1 MKTNIPRPLL
11 RLALIA
17 SLAAAPLAR
26 ADDEG
31 STATVKL
38 SAPDKPATLSL
49 DMPWAD
55 IRIVGVDGDTVSVE
69 SSLTQKSTKPARPGA
84 LRRLDN
90 EVTFE
95 LSEKDNVVT
104 VALAGDNPWAGHD
117 AEFKISVPR
126 NMALNIK
133 TRAGGDLAVKGVEGD
148 MEIENMNGEVK
159 LEGLIGGAL
168 ISTMNGEVHAA
179 YAKAPQKPISISSMN
194 GEVDLRLPADSKAN
208 IRLSTHNG
216 SVLTDFNEDVLKTKS
231 ESSKGSGYS
240 YSYGNP
246 EAARAAAEAGRAAAE
261 VSRAAKPDRRRSG
274 PPRGRT
280 R

>member
-1 MKTNIPRPLL
+1 MKTNIPRHLL
-11 RLALIA
+11 RFALLA

-38 SAPDKPATLSL
+38 SAPDKPATLVL

-104 VALAGDNPWAGHD
+104 VELAGDNPWAGHD
-117 AEFKISVPR
+117 AEFK
-126 NMALNIK
+126 
-133 TRAGGDLAVKGVEGD
+133 
-148 MEIENMNGEVK
+148 
-159 LEGLIGGAL
+159 
-168 ISTMNGEVHAA
+168 
-179 YAKAPQKPISISSMN
+179 
-194 GEVDLRLPADSKAN
+194 
-208 IRLSTHNG
+208 
-216 SVLTDFNEDVLKTKS
+216 
-231 ESSKGSGYS
+231 
-240 YSYGNP
+240 
-246 EAARAAAEAGRAAAE
+246 
-261 VSRAAKPDRRRSG
+261 
-274 PPRGRT
+274 
-280 R
+280 